1 MKTLRSLYLAH
12 YIHPSL
18 MQCHLLVHGFITF
31 SIPISQCMYCAPVYE
46 RRTAA
51 EVPTEIIS
59 DLITDLTF

>member
-1 MKTLRSLYLAH
+1 
-12 YIHPSL
+12 